1 MALQKVMDS
10 RSMQRK
16 ELTGMDENGKET
28 YESHTIANINKKMTD
43 EDFLKFNELMGAL
56 SENQS
61 YMLYEKVSNKFE
73 E

>member
-1 MALQKVMDS
+1 MALQKVMES

-16 ELTGMDENGKET
+16 ELTGVDEKGKET

-43 EDFLKFNELMGAL
+43 EDFFKFNELMGSL

-61 YMLYEKVSNKFE
+61 HMLYEKVSNKFE
-73 E
+73 S